1 MSRLTAGEVPVSRF
15 PGRERGVTYWLRA
28 RRIGRYSKMERLQTY
43 RLSVPKVRNYRG
55 VRETCNY
62 TVFFATKACKLI
74 RKNPP
79 QFHQILHRPGTP
91 GPLAS
96 VAESLAREDPLK

>member
-1 MSRLTAGEVPVSRF
+1 MCLRYETIGDSVRLA
-15 PGRERGVTYWLRA
+15 
-28 RRIGRYSKMERLQTY
+28 II
-43 RLSVPKVRNYRG
+43 
-55 VRETCNY
+55 
-62 TVFFATKACKLI
+62 FATKACKLI

-96 VAESLAREDPLK
+96 VAESLVREDPLK